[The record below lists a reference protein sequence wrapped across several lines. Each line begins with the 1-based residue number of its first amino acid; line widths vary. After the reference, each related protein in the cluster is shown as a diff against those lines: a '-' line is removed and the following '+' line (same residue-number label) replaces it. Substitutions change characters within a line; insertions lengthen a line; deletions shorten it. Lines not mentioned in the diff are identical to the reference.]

1 MFQVINIINA
11 AQENSPLTVSQALD
25 KVLEILQTS
34 ELYSPFQYQEIRTD
48 DDPMA
53 SDFVEGLMSVCDHFF
68 MLYLCVVLYR
78 HITGC
83 QHFKM
88 LNVNESSH
96 MHICTN
102 RYTYLHGLT
111 GDLIH
116 T

>member
-53 SDFVEGLMSVCDHFF
+53 SDFVEGLMSVCDLFF
-68 MLYLCVVLYR
+68 FVVFMCCFIQTHYWMP
-78 HITGC
+78 T
-83 QHFKM
+83 F
-88 LNVNESSH
+88 
-96 MHICTN
+96 
-102 RYTYLHGLT
+102 
-111 GDLIH
+111 
-116 T
+116 